1 MKFFIILSC
10 LFAPFG
16 LAYLIKNMELS
27 WYTYAI
33 IPIIFGLAIGYY
45 LINAKADKQ
54 FSLKKGI
61 FKSKSSQ

>member
-10 LFAPFG
+10 LFMPFG
-16 LAYLIKNMELS
+16 FAYLIKNMQLS

-45 LINAKADKQ
+45 IINAKADKQ

>member
-10 LFAPFG
+10 LFMPFG
-16 LAYLIKNMELS
+16 FAYLIKNMELS
-27 WYTYAI
+27 WYTYVI
-33 IPIIFGLAIGYY
+33 VPIIFGVIIGFY

-54 FSLKKGI
+54 FSLKKVI

>member
-1 MKFFIILSC
+1 M
-10 LFAPFG
+10 PFG
-16 LAYLIKNMELS
+16 FAYLIKNMQLS

-45 LINAKADKQ
+45 LISAEADKQ